1 MAVRTLRVAL
11 VGDFDPSVVAHQA
24 IPKALTLGRCATW
37 RRGGGCVGPHEF
49 HLPRGRSVCRA
60 STASGACRRV
70 LMRTRWVRWLRSAT
84 RGNAAV
90 PFLGTCGGF
99 QHALLE
105 YARNV
110 CGMPEAEHA
119 ETDPDAPLRLIAPLA
134 CSLVER
140 SDEILLADGGRFR
153 RAYGQAR
160 ITEGYHCSYGLN
172 REYESRIFRDGL
184 QATAHDRNGEVRGV
198 ELAGHPFFVAALFQ
212 PERRAL
218 HWGSAAAG
226 CRICCGDGRIGSRHL
241 MAVSVKGRREV
252 YRGALTGSAG
262 RRVCSVR
269 CGAEFRHRSRG
280 IATAPSRRRRA
291 SRSAA
296 DFVSAIAISIV
307 CALRYPAS
315 S

>member
-1 MAVRTLRVAL
+1 MVVRTLRVAL
-11 VGDFDPSVVAHQA
+11 VGDFDPTVVAHQA
-24 IPKALTLGRCATW
+24 IPKALNLAGTQHGVEVEPVWAHTSAITRVDAQFESFDGIWCVPASPYANTLGALAAIRYA
-37 RRGGGCVGPHEF
+37 REGG
-49 HLPRGRSVCRA
+49 R
-60 STASGACRRV
+60 
-70 LMRTRWVRWLRSAT
+70 
-84 RGNAAV
+84 

-140 SDEILLADGGRFR
+140 SDEILLAEGGQFR
-153 RAYGQAR
+153 RAYGRER

-218 HWGSAAAG
+218 TGEVPPLVAAFVAAMAG
-226 CRICCGDGRIGSRHL
+226 
-241 MAVSVKGRREV
+241 
-252 YRGALTGSAG
+252 
-262 RRVCSVR
+262 
-269 CGAEFRHRSRG
+269 
-280 IATAPSRRRRA
+280 
-291 SRSAA
+291 
-296 DFVSAIAISIV
+296 
-307 CALRYPAS
+307 
-315 S
+315 